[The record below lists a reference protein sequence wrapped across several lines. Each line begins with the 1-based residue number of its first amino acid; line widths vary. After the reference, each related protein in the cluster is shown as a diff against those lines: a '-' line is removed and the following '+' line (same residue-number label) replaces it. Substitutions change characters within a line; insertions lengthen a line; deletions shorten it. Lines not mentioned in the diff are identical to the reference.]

1 MQFYMSH
8 IKKVRVTGNGYTFK
22 TIFAKRLKSRLIYVV
37 KKDSL
42 F

>member
-1 MQFYMSH
+1 MPFYMSC
-8 IKKVRVTGNGYTFK
+8 INKFRVNGNGHTFK

-37 KKDSL
+37 KKESL